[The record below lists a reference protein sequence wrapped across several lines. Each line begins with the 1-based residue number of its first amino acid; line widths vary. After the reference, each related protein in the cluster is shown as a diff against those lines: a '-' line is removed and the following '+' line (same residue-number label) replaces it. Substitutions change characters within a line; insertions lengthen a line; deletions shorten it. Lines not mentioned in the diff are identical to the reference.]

1 LIKIMEK
8 RFLNIKEMSDYIGL
22 TQGTLYVWTSQRRL
36 PYLKVGNRVRFDL
49 QEIEKWLKGKRIKDL
64 T

>member
-1 LIKIMEK
+1 MEK

>member
-1 LIKIMEK
+1 MIKIMEK